1 MRDEDRPG
9 WKLKH
14 SERDEL
20 SEMRRYQGGE
30 VDLAPDPL
38 RPGTF
43 QLRPKITFW
52 EDVARLAD
60 ECDETLKEAGLP
72 PIAGSSPAPYRNAQ
86 TFSEEWFAAK
96 IGAAC
101 FHILA
106 GREALSD
113 WTLEK
118 TLTLGQLLQERTWR
132 RLHKVDA
139 VRGKKT
145 LAAGR
150 SGGIQRKGKL
160 GNDTPKILDE
170 MARLIEKNSSVS
182 AAAGRVAPKFG
193 KERSSILSLWYRH
206 KK

>member
-1 MRDEDRPG
+1 MMDEDRPG
-9 WKLKH
+9 WKLIH

-20 SEMRRYQGGE
+20 AEVRRYQGGGVE
-30 VDLAPDPL
+30 LVPDPL

-43 QLRPKITFW
+43 ELRPEITFW
-52 EDVARLAD
+52 EDIARLAD
-60 ECDETLKEAGLP
+60 ECDEILKAAGLP
-72 PIAGSSPAPYRNAQ
+72 PIAGIGREPYRNAQ

-106 GREALSD
+106 GRETLSD
-113 WTLEK
+113 WTLER
-118 TLTLGQLLQERTWR
+118 TLTLGHLLEDRTWR
-132 RLHKVDA
+132 RLHKADA

-160 GNDTPKILDE
+160 GSDTPAILEE
-170 MARLIEKNSSVS
+170 MTRLIDKGLTTS
-182 AAAGRVAPKFG
+182 AAAGHVAKKFDR
-193 KERSSILSLWYRH
+193 KRSGVLSLWSRH